1 MRSRDIECG
10 LCGYE
15 YDPDQHIACQSCP
28 LHSGCNLVC
37 CPACGYQTV
46 DPQRSLLVR
55 LVNYLPKFRSSAKIK
70 GNAPDGVSL
79 ADIPPGGQAE
89 LVGFSDDFPS
99 DRKAYLQAYGLVVN
113 HQIQVVQHSP
123 VTIIRLDNL
132 ELALENDLARGIR
145 VQIPVTE
152 PPGTE

>member
-1 MRSRDIECG
+1 MRHEAIDG
-10 LCGYE
+10 L
-15 YDPDQHIACQSCP
+15 
-28 LHSGCNLVC
+28 
-37 CPACGYQTV
+37 
-46 DPQRSLLVR
+46 
-55 LVNYLPKFRSSAKIK
+55 
-70 GNAPDGVSL
+70 SL

-89 LVGFSDDFPS
+89 LVGFSNDFPA

-145 VQIPVTE
+145 VQFPVTD
-152 PPGTE
+152 PPGAE